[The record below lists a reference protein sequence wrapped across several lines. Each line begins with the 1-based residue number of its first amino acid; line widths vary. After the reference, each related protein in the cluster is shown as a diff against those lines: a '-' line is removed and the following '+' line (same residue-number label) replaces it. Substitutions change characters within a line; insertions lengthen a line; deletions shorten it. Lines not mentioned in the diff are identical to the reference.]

1 VAAVGDRAP
10 PRRSFVAPHG
20 PSDGSGGHISVEHTS
35 GPAGSSEARPA
46 GPSGLSGPHRCHPPE
61 PGIGWIAPGER
72 GADAPD
78 VSATA
83 PLGAS
88 ERIRVLVVD
97 DNDGF
102 RESLVF
108 LLSGED
114 LEVIGQARTGPEA
127 VEMTVRLMPDVVLMD
142 VRMPEMDGIEAT
154 RRIKA
159 ARPGVGVVALSSME
173 EQRAVRE
180 MLVAG
185 AAGYVLK
192 DSDGDAIVHAVR
204 EAVNGGAPLSPEVT
218 PGVVEELTDAL
229 ERERRRARQLEMA
242 QEALL
247 ERAAHRQQLIGRVG
261 HELRT
266 PVTVI
271 LGIAQTMRRGQLP
284 PADLDDA
291 LETLVDRAEGL
302 ARLVERFEGVIETGL
317 TEWLNV
323 TDLVAEI
330 AASDPRIRVEADV
343 VPAMTTSNRAAG
355 MRILDELVANALAF
369 SPSDGI
375 VTINVTHGDGVEV
388 RVIDQ
393 GPGIDE
399 AAQARIFEPLE
410 QAEHL
415 STRTH
420 QGIGIGLS
428 LARLSAHAMSGDVTL
443 ERTGPDG
450 STFLWS
456 LAAS

>member
-1 VAAVGDRAP
+1 
-10 PRRSFVAPHG
+10 
-20 PSDGSGGHISVEHTS
+20 
-35 GPAGSSEARPA
+35 
-46 GPSGLSGPHRCHPPE
+46 
-61 PGIGWIAPGER
+61 
-72 GADAPD
+72 

-127 VEMTVRLMPDVVLMD
+127 VEMAMRLMPDVVLMD

-154 RRIKA
+154 RRLKA
-159 ARPGVGVVALSSME
+159 ARPTVGVIALSSME
-173 EQRAVRE
+173 EQRAVRD

-204 EAVNGGAPLSPEVT
+204 EAVSGGALLSPEVT
-218 PGVVEELTDAL
+218 PVVIEELTDAL
-229 ERERRRARQLEMA
+229 DRERRRARQLEMA

-284 PADLDDA
+284 PEDLDEA
-291 LETLVDRAEGL
+291 LDTLVERAEGL
-302 ARLVERFEGVIETGL
+302 ARLVQRFEGVIEAGL

-323 TDLVAEI
+323 TDLVREI
-330 AASDPRIRVEADV
+330 ATTDPRIRVEADA
-343 VPAMTTSNRAAG
+343 VPAMTTLNRTAG
-355 MRILDELVANALAF
+355 LRILDELVANALAF
-369 SPSDGI
+369 SPPDGT
-375 VTINVTHGDGVEV
+375 VTLQVARGDGVYV
-388 RVIDQ
+388 RVIDE
-393 GPGIDE
+393 GPGIAD
-399 AAQARIFEPLE
+399 AALPRIFEPLE

-415 STRTH
+415 STRVH

-428 LARLSAHAMSGDVTL
+428 LARLSAHAMGGDVTL

-456 LAAS
+456 LAIAV